1 MNRPGPHLDDRLDA
15 WLDGRLAPDERR
27 EVERHLAECAD
38 CAGLRDALVATRR
51 VLRTGVDDE
60 PPPAG
65 LEERILAAL
74 DREDVHRTGL
84 SGAPRWRRLA
94 LPLAAGIALAVAA
107 AVLLLRGPA
116 GPADP
121 VAAAFDQYATLTGTA
136 APPELRAATAA
147 EVEDRWRRANLGF
160 PARVLD
166 LTAMGIAVVGGDA
179 TRLAGMPA
187 ARALYQGAHQGAG
200 QPLVV
205 CWMFPGEEADLPPPV
220 EVRFDHG
227 FEFRIYSR
235 GGTTL
240 VVWREGEVLCAL
252 AGTGDRDQV
261 VGLAIAKAMAPP
273 ANRGVED

>member
-27 EVERHLAECAD
+27 EAELHLAECAE

-51 VLRTGVDDE
+51 VLRTGLDDE

-65 LEERILAAL
+65 LEARILAAL
-74 DREDVHRTGL
+74 DHEDTRGTGP

-94 LPLAAGIALAVAA
+94 LPLAAGLALAVAA

-116 GPADP
+116 EATDP
-121 VAAAFDQYATLTGTA
+121 VAAAFGQYAALTGP
-136 APPELRAATAA
+136 APPAGLRAETAA
-147 EVEDRWRRANLGF
+147 EVEDRWRRAGLGF

-166 LTAMGIAVVGGDA
+166 MSMMGIGVVGGDA

-187 ARALYQGAHQGAG
+187 ARALYQGDG
-200 QPLVV
+200 PLVV

-227 FEFRIYSR
+227 FEFRIYSQ
-235 GGTTL
+235 GEATL

-261 VGLAIAKAMAPP
+261 LGLAFAKAMAPP
-273 ANRGVED
+273 ANRGVGD